1 MVDNDFPTTMSGNGF
16 LTSYLKK
23 FGGNEQYSQSGTDIP
38 TFSVGKG
45 FVGGEG
51 TGIPPY
57 FMEEVSAIP
66 AWGGS
71 PQQNFTK
78 DVIEKLNQPGSPMP
92 EWMRRTAPTQGPK
105 TPGESGAQQAFGLES
120 RYPEIAQGIP
130 VGQDPLFPMTQ
141 EDFRETV
148 NRRLDD
154 ARLGRPYT
162 LSPELQQRIQSVRS
176 RFGIGS
182 V

>member
-1 MVDNDFPTTMSGNGF
+1 MFADTDFP
-16 LTSYLKK
+16 
-23 FGGNEQYSQSGTDIP
+23 P
-38 TFSVGKG
+38 
-45 FVGGEG
+45 
-51 TGIPPY
+51 
-57 FMEEVSAIP
+57 VS
-66 AWGGS
+66 GGS
-71 PQQNFTK
+71 SFLQGFISKLQGGSVDGTQLPTTFEYGEFASQPKGSTGGSRGEF
-78 DVIEKLNQPGSPMP
+78 DRDYIEKMGQPGTQMP
-92 EWMRRTAPTQGPK
+92 DWMRRNPPTTGPQ
-105 TPGESGAQQAFGLES
+105 TPGQSGAQQAFGLES